1 MYHACTAPKRCAAA
15 RTRVRAPGPLDALEE
30 SAVQATE
37 DAIECDVLVV
47 GGGPGGSTAATLLRK
62 QGRHVVQLEKDRHPR
77 FHIGESLL
85 PANLPIFDALGVMD
99 KVRALGVLKLGAD
112 FPSQD
117 GNYQTFHFRRSLGG
131 TPPHAFQVKREEFDQ
146 MLFEHAR
153 ASGVDARENVRVES
167 VELGG
172 IGKVVARAK
181 DAAGNALTVRAKYL
195 VDASGRDT
203 LLGNALKLKRKNDAH
218 QSAAIFA
225 HFKGVEARPAEDA
238 GNISIYNFKHGW
250 CWFIPLRDGVMS
262 IGCVCRPEYLK
273 QRRGRNEEFLLATL
287 ALMPDA
293 QRRLQQAA
301 MVSDVRVT
309 GNYSYTCER
318 MHGPGWVMVGDAWA
332 FVDPVFSSGVYLAMH
347 SGKQAA
353 ALVGAALDEPA
364 REAGLQAAFERR
376 VRRGVRVFSWFIYRF
391 NSPVMRHLFAHPGN
405 QWQLEQGVISM
416 LAGDVF
422 DNPLVMRKLKLFKFV
437 YACYGVRDLRR
448 WLGELIERRRQ
459 AKVAFSGG
467 NTPVDPA

>member
-1 MYHACTAPKRCAAA
+1 
-15 RTRVRAPGPLDALEE
+15 
-30 SAVQATE
+30 VQATE
-37 DAIECDVLVV
+37 NVIECDVLVV
-47 GGGPGGSTAATLLRK
+47 GGGPGGSTAATLLCR
-62 QGRHVVQLEKDRHPR
+62 QGLRVAQLEKDRHPR

-85 PANLPIFDALGVMD
+85 PANLPILDALGVMD
-99 KVRALGVLKLGAD
+99 KVRALGMLKLGAD
-112 FPSQD
+112 FPSEE
-117 GNYQTFHFRRSLGG
+117 GNYQTFHFRRSLGA

-153 ASGVDARENVRVES
+153 ASGVDAREGVKVEA

-172 IGKVVARAK
+172 VGKVVARAK
-181 DAAGNALTVRAKYL
+181 DSAGNALSVRAKYL

-203 LLGNALKLKRKNDAH
+203 LVGNALKLKRKNDAH

-225 HFKGVEARPAEDA
+225 HFNGVEARPGEDA
-238 GNISIYNFKHGW
+238 GNISIYNFEHGW
-250 CWFIPLRDGVMS
+250 CWFIPLRDGIMS

-273 QRRGRNEEFLLATL
+273 QRRGRNEEFLQATL

-293 QRRLQQAA
+293 QRRMQHAGI
-301 MVSDVRVT
+301 VSDVRVT

-353 ALVGAALDEPA
+353 ELVGAILEQPA
-364 REAGLQAAFERR
+364 RESALQAAFERR
-376 VRRGVRVFSWFIYRF
+376 IRRGVRVFSWFIYRF

-422 DNPLVMRKLKLFKFV
+422 DNALVMRKLKLFKFI

-448 WLGELIERRRQ
+448 WLGEMIERRRQ
-459 AKVAFSGG
+459 AKIAFSGG

>member
-1 MYHACTAPKRCAAA
+1 
-15 RTRVRAPGPLDALEE
+15 
-30 SAVQATE
+30 VQAT
-37 DAIECDVLVV
+37 DNAIECDVLVV
-47 GGGPGGSTAATLLRK
+47 GGGPGGSTAATLLQR
-62 QGRHVVQLEKDRHPR
+62 QGRRVVQLEKDHHPR

-85 PANLPIFDALGVMD
+85 PSNLPIFDALGVME

-117 GNYQTFHFRRSLGG
+117 GNYQTFHFRRALGN

-153 ASGVDARENVRVES
+153 ENGVDARENVKVER

-172 IGKVVARAK
+172 VGNIVAHAK
-181 DAAGNALTVRAKYL
+181 DANGNALTVRAKYL

-203 LLGNALKLKRKNDAH
+203 LLGGALKLKRKNDAH

-225 HFKGVEARPAEDA
+225 HFRGVEARPGDDA
-238 GNISIYNFKHGW
+238 GNISIYNFVHGW

-293 QRRLQQAA
+293 VKRMQHAQ
-301 MVSDVRVT
+301 MVSEVRVT
-309 GNYSYTCER
+309 GNYSYICER
-318 MHGPGWVMVGDAWA
+318 MRGPGWVMVGDAWA

-353 ALVGAALDEPA
+353 AMVGAVLDDPA
-364 REAGLQAAFERR
+364 REAALQAAFEKRI
-376 VRRGVRVFSWFIYRF
+376 RRGVRVFSWFIYRF
-391 NSPVMRHLFAHPGN
+391 NSPVMRKLFASPRN
-405 QWQLEQGVISM
+405 TWRVEEGVISM

-422 DNPLVMRKLKLFKFV
+422 DSAPVMHRLKLFKLI
-437 YACYGVRDLRR
+437 YAAVGLANFRR
-448 WLGELIERRRQ
+448 WTGELAERRRQ

>member
-1 MYHACTAPKRCAAA
+1 M
-15 RTRVRAPGPLDALEE
+15 
-30 SAVQATE
+30 QATE

-47 GGGPGGSTAATLLRK
+47 GGGPGGSTAATLLRG
-62 QGRHVVQLEKDRHPR
+62 QGRHVVQLEKERHPR

-85 PANLPIFDALGVMD
+85 PANLPILDALGVMD
-99 KVRALGVLKLGAD
+99 KVRTLGVLKLGAD

-153 ASGVDARENVRVES
+153 ASGVDARENVKVES

-172 IGKVVARAK
+172 IGKIVAQAK

-225 HFKGVEARPAEDA
+225 HFKGVEARPGEDA
-238 GNISIYNFKHGW
+238 GNISIYNFEHGW

-293 QRRLQQAA
+293 QRRLRQAE

-364 REAGLQAAFERR
+364 REAALQADFEKRI
-376 VRRGVRVFSWFIYRF
+376 RRGVRVFSWFIYRF

-448 WLGELIERRRQ
+448 WLGELVERRRQ